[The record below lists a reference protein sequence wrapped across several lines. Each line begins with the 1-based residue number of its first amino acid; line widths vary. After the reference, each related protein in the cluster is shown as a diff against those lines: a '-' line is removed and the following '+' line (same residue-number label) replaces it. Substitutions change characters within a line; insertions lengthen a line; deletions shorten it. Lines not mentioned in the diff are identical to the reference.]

1 MVEKCSK
8 GVFKG
13 SLHKSLVQVF
23 KGLLDTRFLLRD
35 LGTEVFYR
43 CFQGNQIQGPVD
55 SVPVPLKV
63 LNQGLILFENRCTG
77 F

>member
-35 LGTEVFYR
+35 LGTEVFCDAFKGTRYR
-43 CFQGNQIQGPVD
+43 GP
-55 SVPVPLKV
+55 SAAFLS
-63 LNQGLILFENRCTG
+63 L
-77 F
+77 

>member
-35 LGTEVFYR
+35 LGTEVFCR
-43 CFQGNQIQGPVD
+43 CFQGTRYRGP
-55 SVPVPLKV
+55 SAAFLS
-63 LNQGLILFENRCTG
+63 L
-77 F
+77 

>member
-23 KGLLDTRFLLRD
+23 KGFLDTRFLLRD
-35 LGTEVFYR
+35 LGTADTGAR
-43 CFQGNQIQGPVD
+43 RQRSCP
-55 SVPVPLKV
+55 
-63 LNQGLILFENRCTG
+63 FESSKPG
-77 F
+77 FNSF